1 MGNRGR
7 PRERMGVR
15 GDIGNGGEAHP
26 MSGSLSTGSPAGH
39 LNTGQRGVPVHGG
52 SMYSQAHVNPGHR
65 PVEATVGLKG

>member
-1 MGNRGR
+1 
-7 PRERMGVR
+7 
-15 GDIGNGGEAHP
+15 

-65 PVEATVGLKG
+65 PEEATGGPEGVSMAPGRRRLLKRGKPRVLGVVG